1 MNKKGLLLAGSL
13 LSLSAVAVVTLMGF
27 KTYES
32 LALANWQQTNAE
44 YTISTWEFD
53 GWCKNAGIV
62 GYYEQGRVLMFHST
76 STGAGAGAKVRSD
89 VKLAVI
95 LNQRDDQDDVTGAID
110 YTIING
116 MPSIVCD
123 ENLNYINGDKNY
135 HAWPAEY
142 LAIYTVRI
150 MIGDFTFTGDSEEGT
165 LTENEEYGNFTLKS
179 FFINATLTY
188 ATPGDDPA
196 GNWERYDLTYSRVF
210 NQTQTVIGDYE
221 GASSQPHVGFK
232 IDSIMVTYGCSY

>member
-1 MNKKGLLLAGSL
+1 MNKKGFLLAGSL
-13 LSLSAVAVVTLMGF
+13 LSLSAVAVAVLTGV
-27 KTYES
+27 K
-32 LALANWQQTNAE
+32 ANDSPVFTNAQQTNAE

-53 GWCKNAGIV
+53 GWCKNAGID
-62 GYYEQGRVLMFHST
+62 GYHEQGRVFMFHST
-76 STGAGAGAKVRSD
+76 STGAGQGVKVRSN

-110 YTIING
+110 FTIING

-123 ENLNYINGDKNY
+123 ENLNYVNGDHNY

-150 MIGDFTFTGDSEEGT
+150 MVGDFTFTGDSDSGI
-165 LTENEEYGNFTLKS
+165 LYENEEYGNFTLKS
-179 FFINATLTY
+179 FIVNATLTY

-196 GNWERYDLTYSRVF
+196 GNWERYDHTYSRIF
-210 NQTQTVIGDYE
+210 NQTQTTIGDYE
-221 GASSQPHVGFK
+221 SVNSQPHVGFK
-232 IDSIMVTYGCSY
+232 VDSIMVTYGCSY

>member
-1 MNKKGLLLAGSL
+1 MKKRLLIAGSL
-13 LSLSAVAVVTLMGF
+13 LSLSAVAIV
-27 KTYES
+27 
-32 LALANWQQTNAE
+32 ALASVGMKESSVFATQPEPNAE
-44 YTISTWEFD
+44 YTISTWEYD
-53 GWCKNAGIV
+53 GWCKNAGIQ

-76 STGAGAGAKVRSD
+76 SNGAGQGVNVRSD

-123 ENLNYINGDKNY
+123 ENLNYVNGDHNY

-150 MIGDFTFTGDSEEGT
+150 MIGDFTFEGDSESGV
-165 LTENEEYGNFTLKS
+165 LTENDNFNNFVLKS
-179 FFINATLTY
+179 FLVNATLTY

-196 GNWERYDLTYSRVF
+196 GNWERYDHTYSRVF
-210 NQTQTVIGDYE
+210 NQTQTTIGDYE
-221 GASSQPHVGFK
+221 SVSAQPHVGFK
-232 IDSIMVTYGCSY
+232 VNSLVVTYGCSY